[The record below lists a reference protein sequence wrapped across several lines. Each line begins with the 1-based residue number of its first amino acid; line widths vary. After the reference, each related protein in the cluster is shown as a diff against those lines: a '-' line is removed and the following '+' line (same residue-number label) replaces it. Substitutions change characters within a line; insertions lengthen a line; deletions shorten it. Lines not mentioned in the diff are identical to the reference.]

1 MSKLLPSFF
10 FLFFLSILFSN
21 LFLIVSFLSKLLQA
35 WRLLTENKLLGLMDM
50 SLGESCNA
58 NQFIR
63 CAHIGLLCVQ
73 DEPSDRP
80 TMSNVVT
87 LLDSETATIPTPKQP
102 TLSGSR
108 GLSTTTSSSKPEISL
123 QFDSSIQEGR

>member
-1 MSKLLPSFF
+1 
-10 FLFFLSILFSN
+10 
-21 LFLIVSFLSKLLQA
+21 
-35 WRLLTENKLLGLMDM
+35 MDI
-50 SLGESCNA
+50 SLRESCIA

-80 TMSNVVT
+80 TMSIVVT
-87 LLDSETATIPTPKQP
+87 LLVSETTTIPTPKQP
-102 TLSGSR
+102 TFFGSR
-108 GLSTTTSSSKPEISL
+108 GLSTTTSSSKPEISM